1 MDQIPAVTFIAQAVI
16 AQAGLPARELA
27 HVLNSL
33 VRASS
38 GRSAPSL
45 RPRSR
50 APAAARPRRA
60 RQSSTS
66 SPPTAPPQSA
76 ARAASKRSS
85 AERCLLSSLSS
96 DAIHWKGRPN
106 FRHHLQLANPCAEL
120 ANLRAE
126 LANPRAELVDGLLR
140 VLEEFPQDDDHW
152 VLLLRRWSPSSR
164 WPGCCS
170 RRPSARAYP
179 VGSSSQAL
187 ELERNAAVVEALDG
201 FDVAQRGAP
210 PEQTII
216 VCVRARM
223 EHGRPTRPALRC
235 HDAADC
241 PCAHEPPC
249 SCPALPASE
258 VDADPRRSDRAGGPD
273 GVEPPERLN
282 QALAKGV

>member
-1 MDQIPAVTFIAQAVI
+1 MLIINNNNHQWDQKSHVDQIPAVTFIAQAVI

-50 APAAARPRRA
+50 APAAARPRMV
-60 RQSSTS
+60 
-66 SPPTAPPQSA
+66 PPQSA
-76 ARAASKRSS
+76 ARAALKRSS

-96 DAIHWKGRPN
+96 DAIRWKGRPN
-106 FRHHLQLANPCAEL
+106 FRHHLQ
-120 ANLRAE
+120 

-201 FDVAQRGAP
+201 FDVAQHGAP

-223 EHGRPTRPALRC
+223 EHGRQTRPALRC